1 MVINNCDKNKML
13 SHKEYLGEIKLE
25 RLINNLRQSDTRK
38 ILLAIV
44 INLFLPTIWWE
55 HIMHSKSDSVEMMSN
70 DIEDEVI
77 EEFFQ

>member
-25 RLINNLRQSDTRK
+25 RLINNLRQSDNP
-38 ILLAIV
+38 ILAIV

-55 HIMHSKSDSVEMMSN
+55 HIMHSKRDSVEMMSM
-70 DIEDEVI
+70 I
-77 EEFFQ
+77 

>member
-25 RLINNLRQSDTRK
+25 RLINNLRQSDNP
-38 ILLAIV
+38 ILAIV

-55 HIMHSKSDSVEMMSN
+55 HIMHSKSDSVGTMSN
-70 DIEDEVI
+70 DIEEEVI

>member
-1 MVINNCDKNKML
+1 MVINSDKNKML
-13 SHKEYLGEIKLE
+13 WDKEYVGEIKLE

-55 HIMHSKSDSVEMMSN
+55 HIMHSKSDSVETMSN
-70 DIEDEVI
+70 DIEEEVI

>member
-25 RLINNLRQSDTRK
+25 RLINNLRQSDNP
-38 ILLAIV
+38 ILAIV